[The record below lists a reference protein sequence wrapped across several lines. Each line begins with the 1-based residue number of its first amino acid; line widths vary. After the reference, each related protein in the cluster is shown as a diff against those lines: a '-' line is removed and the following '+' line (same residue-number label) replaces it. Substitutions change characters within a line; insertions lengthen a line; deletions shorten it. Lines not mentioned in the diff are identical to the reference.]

1 VILLFEMERDMP
13 ELIITAT
20 GPDRP
25 GLVGEFTGGLL
36 EAGGNIA
43 DSRMVNLR
51 GHFALV
57 VLVEGAAGAMAKLK
71 AAAESAGAKLGLQ
84 VVASEQ
90 TAAAR
95 AVAGVPYR
103 LKTYSL
109 DQPGIVHQVSQ
120 LLCRHGVNIEELD
133 TRLTSAPFD
142 GTPLF
147 TMEMRLTVP
156 GAVSLGKLRSDVES
170 LCDSLNC
177 DVDLEPA
184 KD

>member
-1 VILLFEMERDMP
+1 MP
-13 ELIITAT
+13 ELVITAI

-25 GLVGEFTGGLL
+25 GLVGEVTGFLL
-36 EAGGNIA
+36 AAGGNIA

-51 GHFALV
+51 GQFALV
-57 VLVEGAAGAMAKLK
+57 ALVEGGAEVMDALRFAAQQAGKKSGLHVVVNEQPAAGHR
-71 AAAESAGAKLGLQ
+71 
-84 VVASEQ
+84 
-90 TAAAR
+90 TR
-95 AVAGVPYR
+95 AVIGVPYH

-109 DQPGIVHQVSQ
+109 DQPGIVHQVTQ

-147 TMEMRLTVP
+147 TMDMRLTIPADV
-156 GAVSLGKLRSDVES
+156 AINTLRSEIEGV
-170 LCDSLNC
+170 CAKLNC

-184 KD
+184 KG

>member
-1 VILLFEMERDMP
+1 MP
-13 ELIITAT
+13 EIVITAT

-25 GLVGEFTGGLL
+25 GLVGEFTGRLL
-36 EAGGNIA
+36 AAGGNVA

-51 GHFALV
+51 GQFALV
-57 VLVEGAAGAMAKLK
+57 MLVEGGGQAIGAIR
-71 AAAESAGAKLGLQ
+71 AAAEEAGGRMGLH
-84 VVASEQ
+84 VVAAEQ
-90 TAAAR
+90 TPAAR

-147 TMEMRLTVP
+147 TMEMRVTIPGTV
-156 GAVSLGKLRSDVES
+156 GIKTLRSELDE
-170 LCDSLNC
+170 LCATLNC

-184 KD
+184 